1 MNELNNYLPSMAYR
15 APRLGMLIAIV
26 KILIV
31 IAKRVI
37 AMVNRLIAMAKIL
50 IITVGGYLLA
60 GVICCLLTVQ
70 VHKRVIPQIISPRF
84 AIFPHF

>member
-1 MNELNNYLPSMAYR
+1 
-15 APRLGMLIAIV
+15 MLIAIV

-50 IITVGGYLLA
+50 IITVGGDIYWLVLS
-60 GVICCLLTVQ
+60 VVCLLFRSINALFP
-70 VHKRVIPQIISPRF
+70 KLSPRDLQS
-84 AIFPHF
+84 FPHF